1 MWWVNNK
8 LFLFLKYSSS
18 SGFEEAILDWRR
30 GEIWNL
36 DKDGE
41 LNDVL
46 LATGSPC
53 ALHRHRFDDHG
64 LGDIYSDH
72 NILVILWYCGDIYSY
87 LAESMAMVEDYASDK
102 FDNLAQKYI
111 MVACCHWV
119 NNSLFL
125 FILQRACSDAKS
137 TVYWWFHS
145 YWTLWSVAECFLVQH
160 PQTTKELAA
169 FSAIG
174 SISAARKKWP
184 VKMLRKC
191 SISIIF

>member
-1 MWWVNNK
+1 M
-8 LFLFLKYSSS
+8 SSLLQ
-18 SGFEEAILDWRR
+18 A
-30 GEIWNL
+30 
-36 DKDGE
+36 
-41 LNDVL
+41 L
-46 LATGSPC
+46 LALSIATG
-53 ALHRHRFDDHG
+53 LM
-64 LGDIYSDH
+64 IMV
-72 NILVILWYCGDIYSY
+72 LVIFTVITIYWWYCDIAVIFTVI
-87 LAESMAMVEDYASDK
+87 LLKAWPLAMVEDYASDK

-111 MVACCHWV
+111 MVVCCHWV

-174 SISAARKKWP
+174 SISAARKKSP
-184 VKMLRKC
+184 VKMIRKC

>member
-1 MWWVNNK
+1 M
-8 LFLFLKYSSS
+8 
-18 SGFEEAILDWRR
+18 
-30 GEIWNL
+30 
-36 DKDGE
+36 
-41 LNDVL
+41 
-46 LATGSPC
+46 
-53 ALHRHRFDDHG
+53 
-64 LGDIYSDH
+64 
-72 NILVILWYCGDIYSY
+72 ILWYCGDIYSDHNTLVILWY
-87 LAESMAMVEDYASDK
+87 WRDIDSYPAESMAMDEDYASDK

-169 FSAIG
+169 FSGIG
-174 SISAARKKWP
+174 SISAARKKSP
-184 VKMLRKC
+184 VKMIRKC
-191 SISIIF
+191 SISIIFYYIWHFLLFLVFSRFLVCQIQPFQDKICRG